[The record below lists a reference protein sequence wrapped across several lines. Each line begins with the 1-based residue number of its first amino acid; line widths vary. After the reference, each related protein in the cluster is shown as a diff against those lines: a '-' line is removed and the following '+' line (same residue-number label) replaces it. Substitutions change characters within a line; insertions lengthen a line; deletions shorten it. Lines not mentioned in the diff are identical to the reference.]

1 MRKMIITAILLSCVL
16 AFAQWDKEYLRRN
29 PPPPWSSVTQMHA
42 VYVEKFIQS
51 SGFGIGRMT
60 QDLRNFSE
68 LVLNGQ
74 PYVVEKVELIGLVK
88 HPEPTAYVISSTRL
102 TVPPDRKSNDTR
114 DVVWTPPQ
122 KALFT
127 NNMPGLITTRAL
139 TAFETNALVE
149 LREGRNEVVGMEN
162 GAPAILGAVRA
173 RRECLKCHD
182 GESGTLLGAFSYLMA
197 LSGKPAPPVLTNN
210 PASTNLPRLFSAR

>member
-1 MRKMIITAILLSCVL
+1 VLLAIKVKKIAFFALLLSCAL
-16 AFAQWDKEYLRRN
+16 ALAQWDREYARRN

-51 SGFGIGRMT
+51 SGFGVARMT

-68 LVLNGQ
+68 LVLHGQ
-74 PYVVEKVELIGLVK
+74 PHVVERVELIGLVK
-88 HPEPTAYVISSTRL
+88 HPEPTAYV
-102 TVPPDRKSNDTR
+102 VP
-114 DVVWTPPQ
+114 WGPPQ
-122 KALFT
+122 KAFFT
-127 NNMPGLITTRAL
+127 TNSARHVKTRAL

-149 LREGRNEVVGMEN
+149 LRKGGNEFVGMDN

-182 GESGTLLGAFSYLMA
+182 GESGALLGAFSYSMA
-197 LSGKPAPPVLTNN
+197 LSAKPAPPVLTNK
-210 PASTNLPRLFSAR
+210 PVSINLPRLLGSR